1 MKRFFCFFFYI
12 SLPFAM
18 FCMANAPYAHADV
31 ADSLMRTGDSLHNAY
46 RFELAR
52 EAYEAAVLR
61 LGQEEFQDSSVLF
74 ALNDRIL
81 KSENARNM
89 SHFAQKPKVL
99 ARRRFSVYDF
109 FLYYPLEDH
118 SWRNLPNPLDSAA
131 NDMFSCALYAPD
143 WDDSIFYSAYGGDG
157 VRNIYFTECR
167 DTVWTAPALAGDDV
181 TSADDEIYPM
191 LSPDG
196 KRLYFASKGFYG
208 IGGYDLYMSEWNAEK
223 ECWSPPRN
231 MGFPYSSPADDFL
244 FVESDDGRYSL
255 FASNRDCPKDSVCI
269 YVLEYET
276 YPVHVPV
283 ENPDD
288 LQKLSQLE
296 PEARTGMPRKKDSDF
311 PDNDLTRE
319 YMDRMSRVRSLRDSI
334 SDRSLSLEDLRTE
347 FAFSNDPEVRTA
359 LTEKILRLEAD
370 VPRLQDILDKANA
383 ELRNV
388 EMEFLKKGV
397 FINHDISDEA
407 ENHDSGVR
415 GYEFRKRSMGG
426 VLDINVA
433 APENKFDYAFA
444 VLDEGRFAPDQNL
457 PSGIVYQIQMFG
469 SSKKAGPGD
478 LRGLSPVYESRS
490 ASGMYVYRVGIM
502 SSFKEAASCIDRV
515 KRQGFRNS
523 YIVAF
528 VDGKEVPV
536 ARARALEADRN
547 NAPLLYQ
554 VRIVPEAGELD
565 QSFAAEVSEKAAGKD
580 LARTEREDGTVIFVV
595 GPFKDKPEADE
606 VAEFASSSYDCE
618 VSVELFGSELTN
630 K

>member
-12 SLPFAM
+12 SLQFVM
-18 FCMANAPYAHADV
+18 FCMAGTQYARADV
-31 ADSLMRTGDSLHNAY
+31 ADSLMHAGDSLHRAY
-46 RFELAR
+46 RFELAK
-52 EAYEAAVLR
+52 EAYEAAVR
-61 LGQEEFQDSSVLF
+61 QLGREELQDSSMFL

-118 SWRNLPNPLDSAA
+118 SWRKLPNPLDSVAH
-131 NDMFSCALYAPD
+131 DMFSCALYAPD
-143 WDDSIFYSAYGGDG
+143 WDDSIFYSACGEDG
-157 VRNIYFTECR
+157 VRNIYFTECQ
-167 DTVWTAPALAGDDV
+167 DTVWTAPVLAGDDV
-181 TSADDEIYPM
+181 TSGYDEIYPM
-191 LSPDG
+191 PSPDG

-296 PEARTGMPRKKDSDF
+296 PAGKADEPRKKDSDF

-319 YMDRMSRVRSLRDSI
+319 YMDRMSHVRALRDSI
-334 SDRSLSLEDLRTE
+334 SDRSLSLDELRTE

-397 FINHDISDEA
+397 FINRDISE
-407 ENHDSGVR
+407 ETESPDSGAR

-426 VLDINVA
+426 ALDINVA
-433 APENKFDYAFA
+433 APEDKFDYAFA
-444 VLDEGRFAPDQNL
+444 VFDEGRFAPDQNV

-469 SSKKAGPGD
+469 SSKKAESVD
-478 LRGLSPVYESRS
+478 LRGLSPVYESKS

-515 KRQGFRNS
+515 KRQGFRNA
-523 YIVAF
+523 YIMAL

-536 ARARALEADRN
+536 AKARALEANRN

-565 QSFAAEVSEKAAGKD
+565 QPFAAGVSEKAAGKD

-595 GPFKDKPEADE
+595 GPFKDKDEAEE